1 MCLRT
6 DMSNYIK
13 LFRRPTL
20 KVTSYDTLVY
30 TAENCIYPY
39 IGDRETGELNSFDIM
54 ELLSFLDFDKN
65 YSYSTIKRT
74 KELLDTFYE
83 FAVQTHLVNENIVS
97 SVKYVDRHRNEAK
110 EVRSL
115 SLEEVGKFQTAALQ
129 KNEKGEYCYYY
140 GPLLIVYL
148 HTGVRLGELI
158 AVSPNDYNPETGEM
172 YIHSDIER
180 VSNFDSKGERLQG
193 GRIIHQKSPKTY
205 ESNRRIILNNTAKK
219 LLYPYYLRAIRS
231 NNNFIVVPARAS
243 KGCVNPS
250 CVQNTFKR
258 VAQKAG
264 ITNIKGIHTLRH
276 TCATHL
282 IKTGTDVKVVSK
294 TLGHASVKV
303 TYDTYYH
310 LFDNDVPTALNT
322 LDDIFRM

>member
-6 DMSNYIK
+6 DMNKYIT

-20 KVTSYDTLVY
+20 KATSYDTLVR
-30 TAENCIYPY
+30 TAEHYIYPY
-39 IGDRETGELNSFDIM
+39 IGDKETKELQTMDIM
-54 ELLSFLDFDKN
+54 ELLSHLELEKE
-65 YSYSTIKRT
+65 YAYSTIKKT

-83 FAVQTHLVNENIVS
+83 FAVKTHLTNENIVS
-97 SVKYVDRHRNEAK
+97 SVKCVDRHRNEVK
-110 EVRSL
+110 EIRSL
-115 SLEEVGKFQTAALQ
+115 SLDEIKKFQAAALQ

-180 VSNFDSKGERLQG
+180 ISNFNSKGERLQG
-193 GRIIHQKSPKTY
+193 GKIIHQKSPKTY

-219 LLYPYYLRAIRS
+219 LLYPYYLRAVRS
-231 NNNFIVVPARAS
+231 NNDFIIVPAKSR
-243 KGCVNPS
+243 KGCVSPS
-250 CVQNTFKR
+250 SIQHTFKL
-258 VAQKAG
+258 VAKKAG
-264 ITNIKGIHTLRH
+264 IFNIKGVHTLRH
-276 TCATHL
+276 TCATHM
-282 IKTGTDVKVVSK
+282 IKAGVDIKVVSK
-294 TLGHASVKV
+294 ILGHASVKI

-310 LFDNDVPTALNT
+310 LFENDVPNALTVFDELFN
-322 LDDIFRM
+322 